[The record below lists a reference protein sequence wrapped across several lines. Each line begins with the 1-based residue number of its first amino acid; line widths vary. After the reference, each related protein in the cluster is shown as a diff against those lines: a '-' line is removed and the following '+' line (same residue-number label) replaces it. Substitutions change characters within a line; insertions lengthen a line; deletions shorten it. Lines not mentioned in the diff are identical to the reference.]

1 MEKFEVIRKEFKGN
15 IAVSISNHEVRVWV
29 CDLKTGA
36 NIFRFKATGKVY
48 HHGSDVTI
56 FANQLNEKGE

>member
-1 MEKFEVIRKEFKGN
+1 MTKAKVIKKEFKGN
-15 IAVSISNHEVRVWV
+15 TVVSISEHEVRVWV

-48 HHGSDVTI
+48 HNGSDVTV
-56 FANQLNEKGE
+56 FAKETL